1 MKSTYYICID
11 FIDTR
16 TEIEDF
22 CEDTVEA
29 YSYADA
35 VDKVMRYTL
44 PNEKITQITVRKKD

>member
-11 FIDTR
+11 YIDTR

-22 CEDTVEA
+22 YEDAVEA

-35 VDKVMRYTL
+35 VDKVMRHAL
-44 PNEKITQITVRKKD
+44 PNEKITQVTVRKED